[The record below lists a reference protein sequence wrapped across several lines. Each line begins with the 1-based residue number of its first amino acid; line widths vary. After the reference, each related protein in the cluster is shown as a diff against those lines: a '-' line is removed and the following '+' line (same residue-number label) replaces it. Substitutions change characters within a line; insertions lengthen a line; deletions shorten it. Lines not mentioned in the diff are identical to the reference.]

1 MASRSPS
8 PEGPKRK
15 ISAPAYYATPSY
27 ITIEKSKT
35 RKSSFKKFGVQK
47 ESQPDK
53 HMYDPSLL
61 FARTNRCLSSVINIM
76 VSRTHPGILVWRGS
90 TEKGKRVSE
99 DIYLTEEANMVGR
112 GKRWFLAEELDGMG
126 SYKRTTR

>member
-61 FARTNRCLSSVINIM
+61 FARTNRCLSSVINIL
-76 VSRTHPGILVWRGS
+76 VSWTHLGILVCQ
-90 TEKGKRVSE
+90 KRYS
-99 DIYLTEEANMVGR
+99 
-112 GKRWFLAEELDGMG
+112 
-126 SYKRTTR
+126 

>member
-61 FARTNRCLSSVINIM
+61 FARTNRCLSSVNN
-76 VSRTHPGILVWRGS
+76 ILVSGHILGFWCGEVQA
-90 TEKGKRVSE
+90 EKGKRLSE
-99 DIYLTEEANMVGR
+99 EI
-112 GKRWFLAEELDGMG
+112 
-126 SYKRTTR
+126 

>member
-1 MASRSPS
+1 MNPATMSRSLAGSRLASRSPS

-61 FARTNRCLSSVINIM
+61 FARTNRCLSSVIDIV
-76 VSRTHPGILVWRGS
+76 VSGTHPGILVWSGS
-90 TEKGKRVSE
+90 G
-99 DIYLTEEANMVGR
+99 
-112 GKRWFLAEELDGMG
+112 
-126 SYKRTTR
+126 

>member
-1 MASRSPS
+1 MNPATMSRSLAGSRLASRSPS

-61 FARTNRCLSSVINIM
+61 FARTNRCLSSLIDIL
-76 VSRTHPGILVWRGS
+76 VSRHILGFWFGMVQAK
-90 TEKGKRVSE
+90 KGKR
-99 DIYLTEEANMVGR
+99 DIVDR
-112 GKRWFLAEELDGMG
+112 GNIWSAEERDGF
-126 SYKRTTR
+126 

>member
-1 MASRSPS
+1 MDPATMSRSLAGSRLASRSPS
-8 PEGPKRK
+8 PEGPQRK

-61 FARTNRCLSSVINIM
+61 FARTNRWVNM
-76 VSRTHPGILVWRGS
+76 KM
-90 TEKGKRVSE
+90 KGLKSLE
-99 DIYLTEEANMVGR
+99 
-112 GKRWFLAEELDGMG
+112 
-126 SYKRTTR
+126 

>member
-1 MASRSPS
+1 MSRSLAGSRLASRSPS

-61 FARTNRCLSSVINIM
+61 FARTNRCLSSSVINIL
-76 VSRTHPGILVWRGS
+76 VSRTHPRILVWSGS
-90 TEKGKRVSE
+90 G
-99 DIYLTEEANMVGR
+99 
-112 GKRWFLAEELDGMG
+112 
-126 SYKRTTR
+126 

>member
-1 MASRSPS
+1 MVFSPFFGRRGTFEAASRSFDPATMSRSLAGSRLASRSPS
-8 PEGPKRK
+8 PDQGPQRK

-61 FARTNRCLSSVINIM
+61 FARTNRWVKEFQYESA
-76 VSRTHPGILVWRGS
+76 
-90 TEKGKRVSE
+90 K
-99 DIYLTEEANMVGR
+99 D
-112 GKRWFLAEELDGMG
+112 F
-126 SYKRTTR
+126 

>member
-1 MASRSPS
+1 MFFRHFLGGAELFEQASRSFDPATMSRSLAGSRLGSRSPS
-8 PEGPKRK
+8 PEQGPQRK

-61 FARTNRCLSSVINIM
+61 FARTNRWVKESSV
-76 VSRTHPGILVWRGS
+76 
-90 TEKGKRVSE
+90 
-99 DIYLTEEANMVGR
+99 
-112 GKRWFLAEELDGMG
+112 
-126 SYKRTTR
+126 